1 MCNTCNGEK
10 VVINENTFMAG
21 FFPCPECNTTGRK
34 QSLKPVIEQLNQM
47 LAKAQALEGKTA

>member
-10 VVINENTFMAG
+10 VIIGETSFMAG
-21 FFPCPECNTTGRK
+21 YYPCPDCNTTGRK

>member
-21 FFPCPECNTTGRK
+21 FFPCPECNQTGRK
-34 QSLKPVIEQLNQM
+34 KSLKPIIEQLNQM
-47 LAKAQALEGKTA
+47 LVEARAMK